1 LAIVIV
7 EEQSNINLEDH
18 VSTPKENVDTIQK
31 MLTLM
36 KNQFHL
42 WICMIQKNWGNLG
55 NKLRGILVE
64 KGPIREE
71 NIIFI
76 LDDNGRHF

>member
-1 LAIVIV
+1 MY
-7 EEQSNINLEDH
+7 D
-18 VSTPKENVDTIQK
+18 PKS
-31 MLTLM
+31 
-36 KNQFHL
+36 
-42 WICMIQKNWGNLG
+42 WGNLD

-64 KGPIREE
+64 KGLIREE